1 METTPGST
9 GATSEMGAVSR
20 LVNVYFSPAKTFE
33 SVGRKRGW
41 DWLVP
46 VVILLAMSILGA
58 LIVSPKLDVDDAV
71 RQQMQRM
78 EKMRPGMTDGDR
90 AKIEEASRKGMKAM
104 TSGPWRFVA
113 TTLVPIMLFFV
124 PLLYHGVALAWGK
137 ATSYLTV
144 VAAYA
149 YVQMV
154 QVVKGVLLLAVAAP
168 RKTIGIMEVSS
179 LLKSNLGAF
188 MNPETASR
196 PLVTLASNVDIFEIW
211 AIVVGAIALSR
222 VTRLST
228 KGAALTVLGLWAL
241 WVCVQLAGA
250 LIGAAFGG

>member
-1 METTPGST
+1 MEATPGST

-20 LVNVYFSPAKTFE
+20 LFNVYFSPAKTFE
-33 SVGRKRGW
+33 SIGRKRGW

-46 VVILLAMSILGA
+46 VVILIALSILGA
-58 LIVSPKLDVDDAV
+58 LIISPKLDVDDAV
-71 RQQMQRM
+71 RMQMQRI
-78 EKMRPGMTDGDR
+78 EKMRPGMTDEDR
-90 AKIEEASRKGMKAM
+90 AKIEEASRKGMKSM
-104 TSGPWRFVA
+104 TSGPWRFITA
-113 TTLVPIMLFFV
+113 MFVPIMIFFV
-124 PLLYHGVALAWGK
+124 PLLYHGIAMAWGK
-137 ATSYLTV
+137 ATGYLTV

-154 QVVKGVLLLAVAAP
+154 QVLKGILMIAVAAP
-168 RKTIGIMEVSS
+168 RKSIGIMEINS

-196 PLVTLASNVDIFEIW
+196 PLLTLASNVDIFEIW

-222 VTRLST
+222 VTRLSL
-228 KGAALTVLGLWAL
+228 KGATFTVVGLWAL

-250 LIGAAFGG
+250 VIGAAFGG